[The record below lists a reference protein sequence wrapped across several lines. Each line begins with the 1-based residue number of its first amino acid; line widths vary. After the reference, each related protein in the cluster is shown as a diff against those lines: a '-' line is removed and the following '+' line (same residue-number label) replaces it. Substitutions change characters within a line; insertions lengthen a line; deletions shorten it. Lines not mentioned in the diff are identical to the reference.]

1 MTFSSVGDTVLL
13 VAGGWDTPNYSFV
26 SSVELLRLG
35 DTAWSF
41 STPFPRAQAYIR
53 WTQCLKTELSKYIA
67 VIILQGSEP
76 GQQSADGGRREQN

>member
-1 MTFSSVGDTVLL
+1 MKFFSAGDTVLL

-26 SSVELLRLG
+26 SSVELLRVG

-53 WTQCLKTELSKYIA
+53 WTQFLK
-67 VIILQGSEP
+67 
-76 GQQSADGGRREQN
+76 

>member
-1 MTFSSVGDTVLL
+1 MLL

-26 SSVELLRLG
+26 SSVELLRVG

-53 WTQCLKTELSKYIA
+53 WTQFLK
-67 VIILQGSEP
+67 
-76 GQQSADGGRREQN
+76 